1 MVEGIFNGSKKKV
14 KIGST
19 YYGINNDT
27 RFWQSVLVHGQ
38 RVSGKLV
45 PGPGNE
51 NSSNKAMLQFDL
63 DSSHLKTA
71 MRGSSVK
78 RRR

>member
-1 MVEGIFNGSKKKV
+1 MVQGIFSGSKKKV
-14 KIGST
+14 KVGQT
-19 YYGINNDT
+19 YYGINNDK

-38 RVSGKLV
+38 RVSGKLT

-63 DSSHLKTA
+63 DSDHLKTA
-71 MRGSSVK
+71 MRSSSIK